1 MTDEPLV
8 SVLRDPSSL
17 APSGRSMCVCVSR
30 YLDRSPVSSTL
41 LFSLL
46 RACPIADKS
55 CCWLQQHLKHK
66 PSLSLGFAFDD
77 VEASED
83 DQGRG
88 NDSDEGRANLGLVG

>member
-55 CCWLQQHLKHK
+55 CCWLQQHLKH
-66 PSLSLGFAFDD
+66 SLSLGFGFDD
-77 VEASED
+77 VEASVG

-88 NDSDEGRANLGLVG
+88 NDSDEGGANLGLVG